1 MEIRKRGHRG
11 KKNAHCGGIYRRSRT
26 LFVLYIAELRG
37 VSSTF
42 QMAFTA
48 QTRMPLTIAFRKS
61 RLAGTV
67 RAAQPSAPFTCR
79 VPRSHSECGGR
90 AGFCLSKVLIVG
102 AVFLLI
108 QIFFF
113 SIYGASCPVFFDL
126 DTEPEAA
133 ISIWRVMQEDNQ
145 LAVFLFSFQYYC
157 LFIFA
162 ALCNVI
168 TGKCQDHGVHMAPL
182 IRCGNCT
189 EHVYGPL
196 LSKALTLHICGG
208 AAVYPKMRFRWLS
221 KKVSD

>member
-1 MEIRKRGHRG
+1 MRRFWRTRTFPLNSRLWKLESEATGE
-11 KKNAHCGGIYRRSRT
+11 KKAHCGGIYRRSRT

-67 RAAQPSAPFTCR
+67 RAAQPSALFTCR

-102 AVFLLI
+102 ADTVKQKHFDFLLI

-113 SIYGASCPVFFDL
+113 FTAP
-126 DTEPEAA
+126 
-133 ISIWRVMQEDNQ
+133 
-145 LAVFLFSFQYYC
+145 AVPFS
-157 LFIFA
+157 
-162 ALCNVI
+162 
-168 TGKCQDHGVHMAPL
+168 
-182 IRCGNCT
+182 
-189 EHVYGPL
+189 
-196 LSKALTLHICGG
+196 LTWTRSRRL
-208 AAVYPKMRFRWLS
+208 RFPFGE
-221 KKVSD
+221 